1 MSPIERLKLIAELSQ
16 LRKTLPEAKGVEKI
30 KEAQRLLE
38 VRALLGAKTA
48 QQKAEEQSAPSEG
61 ESRLSTAHF
70 YADAKPKGISR
81 QRLNNRAVDILRQ
94 VEADPSKVLTEDE
107 KKSLALFS
115 GYGGGLVDPEGKK
128 GSAFEY
134 YTPKGIA
141 EGIWGALEGLGFKGG
156 KVLDP
161 SAGTGIFGATAPL
174 SCVVDAVE
182 LSQYSGRVN
191 QLVNNGPGYQC
202 TISNFEKVAA
212 NTPDEIYDAVVTNV
226 PFGDK
231 LDRGTAYVDDPRY
244 QDEPLENY
252 FILRSLEKLR
262 PNGMA
267 AFIVPTR
274 VISGKGGKPES
285 LRHAASLM
293 AEFVGAYRLPTG
305 TFSNADT
312 DTVTDVIFFRKYS
325 SDVLE
330 KIKELAEQNAAVL
343 SEANVMWGPF
353 LDGKYFESAEGK
365 PYVLG
370 EFVAKDPTKFRD
382 TDKVISNA
390 GISDLKEILQTRRLP
405 RSRVNW
411 DLLEA
416 AETAPIVYEEGDT
429 VTQAGVTL
437 VMRDGVWVAM
447 PKDNSDADVSARL
460 NELANPYAAFE
471 AGRDWQEVE
480 DTIEAADNLGLYSQV
495 PQWLRSART
504 ELKPLSA
511 DERRKIWPK
520 GVAGLAV
527 RQVIEERRN
536 DQGISFES
544 EYPALTAALKRLGI
558 TQADTRKVKGAMS
571 VGMKTAR
578 IHYTKKTGV
587 SDFWAGK
594 ISAEV
599 AKTDAVTQALDT
611 PEAKFAA
618 YRYANKSEWIPV
630 DQAAAVLG
638 EGVDPFESG
647 EYCISADGKSF
658 TTSANYYVGNYKD
671 FLDRIDAQIEAAS
684 DERVKSKLLRQRERA
699 DSHLHHLDF
708 SSMTFTLASPLVT
721 AEEKL
726 QFLKTFVSEYA
737 QIEIDDETGKPY
749 VTVRV
754 PNAKTDNEK
763 LLNRFGQYL
772 KNGSVT
778 LGGAELSMSEK
789 SAFKWLRKL
798 ISQSNEQFN
807 TWSRANPAVM
817 GRIQAKANNPK
828 NLRFE
833 TAESDDIGHIPG
845 MKASLKLH
853 DYQAEFVSKM
863 GREFSGINGF
873 GVGLG
878 KAQPLDAKILTPN
891 GWVRMGDIKVGD
903 LVISRN
909 GLPTRVTAIYPQGKK
924 EIFEVVFSD
933 GSKTRCCD
941 EHLWL
946 TQTENDRKKMA
957 YHRSRGRE
965 VFIEGTP
972 KLLKD
977 IRKTLIHGKKQ
988 KNHKIPMV
996 HPVEFEKRNF
1006 EIDPYVL
1013 GAILGDGGLTAKFVS
1028 FTNSEEEVVGR
1039 VRSFLEERFN
1049 TVELKEYNPEK
1060 PNEHRI
1066 AKKVMDGG
1074 PNEFVQALKRLG
1086 LMGCRS
1092 EQKFV
1097 PDEYMFGSIDQ
1108 RIDLLHGLMDTDG
1121 YVSKDGITV
1130 QFNSASER
1138 LANAVKELVQSLGG
1152 IAWLSVKKTPAL
1164 DSHVVSI
1171 RMPAEINPFSLK
1183 RKAQRVK
1190 PKSKYVPVR
1199 YIVAVNSVGEEEA
1212 QCIQVDNPEHLY
1224 VTDEYIVTHNTF
1236 TALAAVQHVQAIGV
1250 KKKTLFVVP
1259 NSVLSNWRVEA
1270 SRAYES
1276 IDDCLFVGL
1285 RFDKNGRPSVKAANY
1300 DEDLERIRENRHA
1313 KIFMSMEAFERIK
1326 LKKET
1331 LEEYASYMGSV
1342 DESFRG
1348 SDSKKKDEQVKAK
1361 RQGVLDILGNKTG
1374 AAPYLEDLGIDSI
1387 VIDEAHFYKNSANV
1401 NSFKGAQYLSLSPAS
1416 KRGLDAQA
1424 KTWYIRG
1431 QSPLNDG
1438 VLLLTATPITNS
1450 PLEIYSMMSL
1460 AVGPERVN
1468 DAACGVRGA
1477 DAFME
1482 TFCQKVSQ
1490 DAHMVDG
1497 TVKAKNVFV
1506 GLNNV
1511 DCLRNVITGIATI
1524 KNAKDVGATVRVP
1537 DRDELETAVTLD
1549 DKQQAKLKLYKEA
1562 YGWAVDTLREVPELE
1577 RRGSQ
1582 AAYDAVQG
1590 RFNEDMDLI
1599 GHPFNLINKM
1609 TMVIADPE
1617 LDERATFYDFAESD
1631 RALVD
1636 KVVSQF
1642 NAKKIKE
1649 KRSSGSGPW
1658 TDEDAVHQ
1666 KAVKDE
1672 DGESSIIYEV
1682 EVRASVISGNR
1693 IVVDTMDAKTQTVFE
1708 EMAEKAGLDLDVR
1721 SSAKIS
1727 AMLENFKKEMAHPRG
1742 MIDDGVKSPIVKQI
1756 IFCDILALHNKIKRL
1771 LSKRCGIPAGKIAIV
1786 TGQIN
1791 SSVEEIQAVQDGFN
1805 SQGEDNRY
1813 QVIIAN
1819 KKAEVGINLQK
1830 GTQAIHHLTIGWTP
1844 DSLEQRNGR
1853 GARQGN
1859 KTEKVSI
1866 YYYNADGTF
1875 DAVKKDMVSHKGE
1888 WITNVTTAGG
1898 GNRVNIEGGMS
1909 NEDMEI
1915 LINSSGDKDAV
1926 EKARAAKAEAD
1937 RQKRIQETKTRQATN
1952 VDTYL
1957 KQKQYLEKYTGP
1969 EVIAQEQIVAYCQ
1982 LLQALAKAEKNLKTA
1997 ESAGKKTDL
2006 QKRRYTN
2013 LKARADQMNND
2024 LSSALSIMDGDWKV
2038 PIDGVIKEVERF
2050 RTRVSEEDIRRYL
2063 KLRAKITVKED
2074 SALYGDWA
2082 SSVEQAKAMM
2092 EESIKSFA
2100 ADAKEEGGQ
2109 PADLMQAVADGR
2121 AFVSPNNTVV
2131 TVGSFVMNKPNDVL
2145 AMVINVRSDDYVF
2158 TYIPADAQRFN
2169 SKRAYITPPIIVYPG
2184 TSGYDECLRRAAKL
2198 EDDLVSKNPSADML
2212 FSKTVPEIANYR
2224 QTKLLDW
2231 HNISSTLLPDPY
2243 FSYVITPSEAETG
2256 PIKKQLFES
2265 QKTIVKDFNDDFFGV
2280 EPGTELID
2288 SAPWN
2293 YRTNKAL
2300 SVMIYA
2306 KTHQLKLTAAECEN
2320 FDLYVQTAVR
2330 KIPED
2335 DLDDVIRRELVRED
2349 RMVRITIGGYIRSR
2363 LDEFIDVSGVD
2374 DLALYDF
2381 LGVSQKRAIQFAIN
2395 MITPVEPEE
2404 DEPEE
2409 ETPEEETPREERDDD
2424 TLAIT
2429 GNTYPWKNQIKEA
2442 AQSVGEKAKWSRM
2455 LTCWLISR
2463 KAWKALIKASP
2474 AAANELFAKTA

>member
-1 MSPIERLKLIAELSQ
+1 MNTMEKLRLLRELTT
-16 LRKTLPEAKGVEKI
+16 LRKTITTATLVQKLQQARRITESRKF
-30 KEAQRLLE
+30 
-38 VRALLGAKTA
+38 LGANQA
-48 QQKAEEQSAPSEG
+48 PEEAPAPVAEKVVPQEG
-61 ESRLSTAHF
+61 EARVSTSDF

-94 VEADPSKVLTEDE
+94 VEADPSKVVTEDE

-285 LRHAASLM
+285 LRHSASLM

-325 SDVLE
+325 ADVLE

-411 DLLEA
+411 DMLEA
-416 AETAPIVYEEGDT
+416 AETSPIVYEDGDT

-447 PKDNSDADVSARL
+447 PKDNSDQDVAARL
-460 NELANPYAAFE
+460 SELANPYAAFE

-504 ELKPLSA
+504 ELKPLSP

-578 IHYTKKTGV
+578 IHYSKKTGI

-618 YRYANKSEWIPV
+618 YRYEHKNEWIPV
-630 DQAAAVLG
+630 DMAAAVLG
-638 EGVDPFESG
+638 EGVDPLENDD
-647 EYCISADGKSF
+647 YCISADGKTF
-658 TTSANYYVGNYKD
+658 TTAANYYVGNYKD

-833 TAESDDIGHIPG
+833 TAESADIGHIPG

-878 KAQPLDAKILTPN
+878 K
-891 GWVRMGDIKVGD
+891 
-903 LVISRN
+903 
-909 GLPTRVTAIYPQGKK
+909 
-924 EIFEVVFSD
+924 
-933 GSKTRCCD
+933 
-941 EHLWL
+941 
-946 TQTENDRKKMA
+946 
-957 YHRSRGRE
+957 
-965 VFIEGTP
+965 
-972 KLLKD
+972 
-977 IRKTLIHGKKQ
+977 
-988 KNHKIPMV
+988 
-996 HPVEFEKRNF
+996 
-1006 EIDPYVL
+1006 
-1013 GAILGDGGLTAKFVS
+1013 
-1028 FTNSEEEVVGR
+1028 
-1039 VRSFLEERFN
+1039 
-1049 TVELKEYNPEK
+1049 
-1060 PNEHRI
+1060 
-1066 AKKVMDGG
+1066 
-1074 PNEFVQALKRLG
+1074 
-1086 LMGCRS
+1086 
-1092 EQKFV
+1092 
-1097 PDEYMFGSIDQ
+1097 
-1108 RIDLLHGLMDTDG
+1108 
-1121 YVSKDGITV
+1121 
-1130 QFNSASER
+1130 
-1138 LANAVKELVQSLGG
+1138 
-1152 IAWLSVKKTPAL
+1152 
-1164 DSHVVSI
+1164 
-1171 RMPAEINPFSLK
+1171 
-1183 RKAQRVK
+1183 
-1190 PKSKYVPVR
+1190 
-1199 YIVAVNSVGEEEA
+1199 
-1212 QCIQVDNPEHLY
+1212 
-1224 VTDEYIVTHNTF
+1224 TF
-1236 TALAAVQHVQAIGV
+1236 CSLAAVQHVQAIGV

-1259 NSVLSNWRVEA
+1259 NSVLSNWRKEA

-1285 RFDKNGRPSVKAANY
+1285 RFDKNGKPSVKAADY

-1348 SDSKKKDEQVKAK
+1348 SESKKKDEQVKAK

-1482 TFCQKVSQ
+1482 TFCHKESK

-1549 DKQQAKLKLYKEA
+1549 DKQQTKLKLYKEA
-1562 YGWAVDTLREVPELE
+1562 YGWAVDTLRDVPEDD

-1590 RFNEDMDLI
+1590 RFNEDMELI

-1672 DGESSIIYEV
+1672 DGESAIIYEV
-1682 EVRASVISGNR
+1682 DVRASVISGNR

-1805 SQGEDNRY
+1805 AQGEDNRY

-1969 EVIAQEQIVAYCQ
+1969 EVIAQEQIVAYWQ
-1982 LLQALAKAEKNLKTA
+1982 LLQAFAKAEKNLKTA
-1997 ESAGKKTDL
+1997 EAAGKKTDL
-2006 QKRRYTN
+2006 QNRRYTN
-2013 LKARADQMNND
+2013 LK
-2024 LSSALSIMDGDWKV
+2024 
-2038 PIDGVIKEVERF
+2038 
-2050 RTRVSEEDIRRYL
+2050 TRVDQLKNELSNALILKEDDEEVTLDYAVNRASNYRRRVTEDDVRRYVKYRL
-2063 KLRAKITVKED
+2063 KITVKED
-2074 SALYGDWA
+2074 SGIYADWA
-2082 SSVEQAKAMM
+2082 SSVEQAKSMM

-2145 AMVINVRSDDYVF
+2145 AMVIDVRSDDYVF
-2158 TYIPADAQRFN
+2158 TYIPADAQHFN

-2212 FSKTVPEIANYR
+2212 FSQTVPEIANYR

-2306 KTHQLKLTAAECEN
+2306 KTHHLKLTPAECEN

-2335 DLDDVIRRELVRED
+2335 DLDGVIRRELVRED

-2363 LDEFIDVSGVD
+2363 LDEFIDVSSVD

-2409 ETPEEETPREERDDD
+2409 EPEEETPREERDDD